1 MKKGSKRNREVDNT
15 VNDVVESLVN
25 KTVAELNETKAEEVK
40 TLNSLTLSIWDNIN
54 RIVLVNTMVQ
64 GVNAAQL
71 RHDTVSLGMLTMLH
85 FYMGVGNWFSEIVQS
100 GNDLDISAKFIMANQ
115 AFNPNNED
123 DLIQYYTVYGQHMF
137 DKILENKLQLFIN
150 NCLVEIDKA
159 LLRKVIDT
167 EMEYQVAYKI
177 SVNKVIQFRKK
188 LDKLIK
194 FLKNIFIIKI
204 GR

>member
-1 MKKGSKRNREVDNT
+1 MQRPKRESRKVTETVSDIIDVATKKELLEMVKTEEVEEVNDNT
-15 VNDVVESLVN
+15 L
-25 KTVAELNETKAEEVK
+25 K
-40 TLNSLTLSIWDNIN
+40 SLTLSIWDNAN

-64 GVNAAQL
+64 GVNASQL

-123 DLIQYYTVYGQHMF
+123 DLIQYYTVYGQHMYN
-137 DKILENKLQLFIN
+137 KILENKLQLFIN
-150 NCLVEIDKA
+150 NCLVEMDKV

-177 SVNKVIQFRKK
+177 SVNKMIQLRKK
-188 LDKLIK
+188 LDKVIK
-194 FLKNIFIIKI
+194 FISSIKI
-204 GR
+204 F

>member
-1 MKKGSKRNREVDNT
+1 MQRPKRGSREVTETVSDIIAAATKRELLEMCETEEVNDNT
-15 VNDVVESLVN
+15 L
-25 KTVAELNETKAEEVK
+25 K
-40 TLNSLTLSIWDNIN
+40 SLTLSIWDNAN

-64 GVNAAQL
+64 GVNASQL
-71 RHDTVSLGMLTMLH
+71 RHDTISLGMLTMLH

-137 DKILENKLQLFIN
+137 DNILENKLQLFIN
-150 NCLVEIDKA
+150 NCLVEIDKV

-188 LDKLIK
+188 LDKVIK